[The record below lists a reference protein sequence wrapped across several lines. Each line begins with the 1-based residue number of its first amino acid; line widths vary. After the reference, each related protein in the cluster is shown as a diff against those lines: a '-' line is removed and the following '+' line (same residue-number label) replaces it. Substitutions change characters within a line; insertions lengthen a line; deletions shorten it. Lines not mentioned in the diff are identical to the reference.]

1 MLFKRNDLALQK
13 LSMIIIASVVFVM
26 IVHRP
31 HNNEYI
37 IPLRLWKDG
46 YFSTSQPVPY
56 NPYPDYNSAAWK
68 RNQVCDWSKIV
79 EGVNASREAP
89 FLPPTPT
96 TEMGPSSWGVGE
108 EADVITWL
116 PQFNPADMGWPMRD
130 VIYEF
135 TEGSDTPR
143 RASPVAMSRFSA
155 RVLRFMHA
163 DMTEKGLGL
172 DSEMSPTS

>member
-68 RNQVCDWSKIV
+68 RKWRGSYQPCVGPDGALWDPKKEDTAMKGYRWNQS
-79 EGVNASREAP
+79 
-89 FLPPTPT
+89 
-96 TEMGPSSWGVGE
+96 
-108 EADVITWL
+108 
-116 PQFNPADMGWPMRD
+116 
-130 VIYEF
+130 
-135 TEGSDTPR
+135 
-143 RASPVAMSRFSA
+143 
-155 RVLRFMHA
+155 
-163 DMTEKGLGL
+163 GL
-172 DSEMSPTS
+172 